1 MSNISQHT
9 HYKSWIT
16 HKTAHRTSQI
26 THHKLHITLKQS
38 FYHSQE
44 PSFFKQYH
52 FLPIRNTSRG
62 KDMPSLKTPV
72 RKKET
77 VNTHATTF
85 RKY

>member
-26 THHKLHITLKQS
+26 THHTEALF
-38 FYHSQE
+38 FYHGQE
-44 PSFFKQYH
+44 PSFSKQYH